1 MINFNTFQL
10 DRLSKLL
17 ETIHGYTDNNLRF
30 PKAGE
35 LVEKALAEYS
45 NGLLTRVNLPGIDLI
60 GPNETTYESKVTQ
73 FKNKSESAVRALI
86 LKNRRQAGEYEDK
99 LADYFIITD
108 VKKGKACCIP
118 SSKLY
123 KIKDNGAC
131 VTANADPELSDFFL
145 TGYNCLEERE
155 EVRDYF
161 RESEDFDLSFIRSL

>member
-1 MINFNTFQL
+1 MIDFNTFQL
-10 DRLSKLL
+10 ERFSKLL

-86 LKNRRQAGEYEDK
+86 IKNRRQAGNYKDK

-118 SSKLY
+118 SSRLFNF
-123 KIKDNGAC
+123 KDTGA
-131 VTANADPELSDFFL
+131 VLTASADPELSDFFL